1 MEEERTTPTEE
12 EEAQALGLTPEVL
25 AFLRRT
31 LATPALLGE
40 DTPPA
45 QCGDALPDEPAVPM
59 EAEDSQAAEA
69 LARQAAEARE
79 AVTARQAAEARQAS
93 LAREE
98 SEIAALWPG
107 FGLED
112 FRAAHPEEAAAL
124 DAGAGLWPTA
134 VPALL
139 ATAREGAERA
149 VVERIR
155 RRNAGLPRPLAASP
169 DAAPADYT
177 AMSSEAFARARA
189 DFERRMR
196 EGQHVRP

>member
-1 MEEERTTPTEE
+1 MEEERTTSREE
-12 EEAQALGLTPEVL
+12 EEAQALGLTPDVL
-25 AFLRRT
+25 AFLRRA
-31 LATPALLGE
+31 LAAPAPGE
-40 DTPPA
+40 DTLPA
-45 QCGDALPDEPAVPM
+45 ICGDAPADEAGTPV
-59 EAEDSQAAEA
+59 EAEDPQAAE
-69 LARQAAEARE
+69 
-79 AVTARQAAEARQAS
+79 AEARQAT
-93 LAREE
+93 LAREAG
-98 SEIAALWPG
+98 EIAALWPG

-139 ATAREGAERA
+139 AAAREGAERA